1 MFVKLSDL
9 MGSTNVE
16 QMNLRIT
23 RDESGELEVIITSSL
38 EEGVKPV
45 KQELQNQ
52 LAALTQPI
60 RLNASPAEFD
70 EQFPEVLTEYV
81 RQFKSNSNNFKSAL
95 ENYSGN
101 NKTKTVPTTADKAK
115 KEISSSVMNQISPT
129 SL

>member
-9 MGSTNVE
+9 MESTNVE

-23 RDESGELEVIITSSL
+23 RDGSGRLEVIITSSL
-38 EEGVKPV
+38 KEGVKPV

-52 LAALTQPI
+52 MAALTQPI
-60 RLNASPAEFD
+60 MLNALPDEFDAEFPD
-70 EQFPEVLTEYV
+70 FLSEYI
-81 RQFKSNSNNFKSAL
+81 QKFKSNSNSFKSAL

-101 NKTKTVPTTADKAK
+101 NSTKSSPTTADKAK
-115 KEISSSVMNQISPT
+115 AEISSSVMNQSSPK